1 MGCSANVM
9 TGEECLKL
17 SNTIFIGLLDTTTKG
32 LIDVG
37 QVVRVSVARV
47 IHTSID
53 TSSVAVPNIK
63 IELWYRITGLNVDDL
78 VVENKVNTLLI
89 FLEVATNVLT
99 TDVWKLLVH
108 IFLESG

>member
-47 IHTSID
+47 INTSID

-63 IELWYRITGLNVDDL
+63 IEFWYRITGLNVDDL
-78 VVENKVNTLLI
+78 VVENKVNTLLV

-99 TDVWKLLVH
+99 TNVWKLLVY
-108 IFLESG
+108 ILLQSG